1 MDNVVS
7 FTDMF
12 TAIIDLFQLMYN
24 AGIALFD
31 FFSSPL
37 METIGNEGELA
48 EWLEAVLPYT
58 PFELMFGFG
67 LMTVLA
73 TLFIKVFVPIL

>member
-1 MDNVVS
+1 MENLAD
-7 FTDMF
+7 FTRMF
-12 TAIIDLFQLMYN
+12 NAVIHIFELMYF
-24 AGIALFD
+24 AGIELFN

-37 METIGNEGELA
+37 QDSIGSEGELA

-73 TLFIKVFVPIL
+73 TLFVKVFIPIL